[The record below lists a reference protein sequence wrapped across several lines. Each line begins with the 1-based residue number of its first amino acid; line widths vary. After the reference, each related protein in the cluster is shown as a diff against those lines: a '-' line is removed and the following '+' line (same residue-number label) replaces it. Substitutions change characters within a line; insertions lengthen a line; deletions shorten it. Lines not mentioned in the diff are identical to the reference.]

1 MTKILNSNGDL
12 SNKKLKNF
20 LLKNRFKEENISGKV
35 SEIIVNVKNQGNKAL
50 VRYTKKYDGYNIN
63 NNLLKVSESEINHA
77 IKDCSK
83 DLKKA
88 LKSAAKRISDF
99 HKFQIPKDFIFKDK
113 EGVYL
118 GVKWTPLD
126 SVGLYVPGGK
136 ASYPSSVLMTAI
148 PAKIAG
154 VNEISMCV
162 PAPKGYLNDSVL
174 LAAKIAGVKNIYK
187 IGGAQAIAAF
197 TFGTETIMPVNKIF
211 GPGNSWVA
219 EAKRQ
224 VFGKVGI
231 DMLAG
236 PSEIMV
242 LADNKNNPKWIAADL
257 LSQAEHDFAAQSILI
272 TNDLNFAKKVE
283 IEIKILLIT
292 LPRSEISRV
301 SWINNGLM
309 VVVKDWKQA
318 TKIVNFVAPEHLE
331 IAIDKPEKVLK
342 NIKNAGAVFMGRYVP
357 EAIGDYVAGPNH
369 VLPTSRTAKFSSGLS
384 TIDFMKRTSLVK
396 CSKKSLLNIAPSAIR
411 IAKSEGLY
419 AHALSMQIRTNNL
432 NNEK

>member
-1 MTKILNSNGDL
+1 MTKIINLSNGL
-12 SNKKLKNF
+12 SEKKLKNI
-20 LLKNRFKEENISGKV
+20 LLKNRLSENNISDKV
-35 SEIIVNVKNQGNKAL
+35 SEIILNVKNKGDKAL
-50 VRYTKKYDGYNIN
+50 GKYTKKYDKFNIIN
-63 NNLLKVSESEINHA
+63 NVFKVSESEINLA
-77 IKDCSK
+77 IKNCSNN
-83 DLKKA
+83 LKKA
-88 LKSAAKRISDF
+88 LKVAAKRIGDF
-99 HKFQIPKDFIFKDK
+99 HKSQIPEDFKHKDK

-136 ASYPSSVLMTAI
+136 ASYPSSVLMTAM

-162 PAPKGYLNDSVL
+162 PAPKGYLNASVL

-187 IGGAQAIAAF
+187 IGGAQAIAALA
-197 TFGTETIMPVNKIF
+197 FGTETIKPVNKIF
-211 GPGNSWVA
+211 GPGNAWVA

-272 TNDLNFAKKVE
+272 TNNLFFAKKVE
-283 IEIKILLIT
+283 SEIKNLFKT

-301 SWINNGLM
+301 SWNNNGLIIL
-309 VVVKDWKQA
+309 VKDWDQA
-318 TKIVNFVAPEHLE
+318 IRIVNFVAPEHLE
-331 IAIDKPEKVLK
+331 LAIDKPESLLK
-342 NIKNAGAVFMGRYVP
+342 KINNAGAIFMGRYVP
-357 EAIGDYVAGPNH
+357 EAIGDYIAGPNH

-384 TIDFMKRTSLVK
+384 TVDFMKRTSLVK

-411 IAKSEGLY
+411 IAESEGLY
-419 AHALSMQIRTNNL
+419 AHALSMQIRTNDL
-432 NNEK
+432 KNEK

>member
-1 MTKILNSNGDL
+1 MTKIFNINGGM
-12 SNKKLKNF
+12 SNKKLNSF
-20 LLKNRFKEENISGKV
+20 LFKNRLREKNISDKV
-35 SEIIVNVKNQGNKAL
+35 SEIILNVKNKGDKAL
-50 VRYTKKYDGYNIN
+50 VKYTKKYDNYNIN
-63 NNLLKVSESEINHA
+63 NNLLKVSESEINYA
-77 IKDCSK
+77 IKDCSS

-88 LKSAAKRISDF
+88 LKIAAKRIGDF
-99 HKFQIPKDFIFKDK
+99 HKLQTPEDFKHRDK

-136 ASYPSSVLMTAI
+136 ASYPSSVLMTAV

-162 PAPKGYLNDSVL
+162 PSPKGYLNSSVL
-174 LAAKIAGVKNIYK
+174 LAAKIAGVNNIYK
-187 IGGAQAIAAF
+187 IGGAQAIAALA
-197 TFGTETIMPVNKIF
+197 FGTETITPVNKIF

-242 LADNKNNPKWIAADL
+242 LADKKNNPKWIAADL

-283 IEIKILLIT
+283 IEIKKLFKI
-292 LPRSEISRV
+292 LPRSEISQV
-301 SWINNGLM
+301 SWKENGLII
-309 VVVKDWKQA
+309 VVKDWKKA
-318 TKIVNFVAPEHLE
+318 IEIINFVAPEHLE
-331 IAIDKPEKVLK
+331 LAIDKPESISK
-342 NIKNAGAVFMGRYVP
+342 NVKNAGAIFMGRYVP
-357 EAIGDYVAGPNH
+357 EAIGDYIAGPNH
-369 VLPTSRTAKFSSGLS
+369 VLPTSGTAKFSSGLS
-384 TIDFMKRTSLVK
+384 TVDFMKRTSLVK
-396 CSKKSLLNIAPSAIR
+396 CNKKSLSSIAPSAIR
-411 IAKSEGLY
+411 ISKSEGLF
-419 AHALSMQIRTNNL
+419 AHALSMQIRTKKFK
-432 NNEK
+432 NEK